1 MYDEEPSQYCHDWL
15 QAQLDCTGDPDELE
29 REEDDID
36 KKDHEALYCEEL
48 DDYPD
53 EMPDLEESK
62 SVNTLMCDWLG
73 ATPASTVIST
83 DTEAAGELF
92 NLSMGPPELLAT
104 QETSDS
110 VGLTDEG
117 LSDDDQFSNMF
128 KVPPKVPAPRD
139 LPLPRLLLD
148 PRTLMAEAKF
158 KSGCRTLP
166 PPPGLKRQ
174 DVSDGWNVVL
184 CSNQKWKTLRSR
196 LLIPRTRTRCTW
208 TGMLIE
214 IRLCRLCKKGVEENP
229 APAVWGPG
237 KAAVNAMSGSQS
249 RDEIGPKRG

>member
-92 NLSMGPPELLAT
+92 NLSMGLPELLAT
-104 QETSDS
+104 QETSNS
-110 VGLTDEG
+110 VGPTDE
-117 LSDDDQFSNMF
+117 
-128 KVPPKVPAPRD
+128 A
-139 LPLPRLLLD
+139 
-148 PRTLMAEAKF
+148 
-158 KSGCRTLP
+158 
-166 PPPGLKRQ
+166 
-174 DVSDGWNVVL
+174 
-184 CSNQKWKTLRSR
+184 
-196 LLIPRTRTRCTW
+196 
-208 TGMLIE
+208 
-214 IRLCRLCKKGVEENP
+214 
-229 APAVWGPG
+229 
-237 KAAVNAMSGSQS
+237 
-249 RDEIGPKRG
+249 